1 MKYPLIILSLL
12 VLGTGAM
19 AQSHMDARPSFS
31 SQDLLALVP
40 GLENKTPA
48 ELTFAERARLSDA
61 LSVHLQGEHYVARA
75 AMSSFVLPGL
85 GQFMIGKPLDGAL
98 FLTAQLAIV
107 AGSMAGAYYLAPSG
121 FSATWGDRG
130 AMRSYMA
137 SGNWYQAAPAMGVMA
152 GGMTLAVVNAVISSR
167 SAAAGAR
174 ENVVAGRVKFEPR
187 LMHSPMG
194 MGMGF
199 GFGL

>member
-19 AQSHMDARPSFS
+19 AQSPMHARPSFS

-40 GLENKTPA
+40 GLEDKTPA
-48 ELTFAERARLSDA
+48 ELTLAERARLSDA

-98 FLTAQLAIV
+98 FLAAQTAIV
-107 AGSMAGAYYLAPSG
+107 AGSMAGAYYLAPAG
-121 FSATWGDRG
+121 LLATWGDKS
-130 AMRSYMA
+130 AMRTYMA
-137 SGNWYQAAPAMGVMA
+137 SGNFVQALPTMGVMA
-152 GGMTLAVVNAVISSR
+152 GGMTLALLNAVISSW

-174 ENVVAGRVKFEPR
+174 ENVASGQVKFQPR

-194 MGMGF
+194 IGF